1 MPALPGLLRLPSKT
15 SDFQD
20 FRDFFSAHATHAVF
34 PTDHCP
40 TDHCPTALLIPRL
53 SRPRPLPYHLPV
65 TTNRNIFAIA
75 GPTASGKT
83 ALAVELALRLGDA
96 EIVNFD
102 SVQVYDKIEIA
113 TAKPTAE
120 EMKGVPH
127 HLIGYIH
134 PSTNCTAADWAQ
146 DATEK
151 IHEIESRGKSVILVG
166 GTGFYLRTL
175 RQPLFE
181 GPSTDPEIRNRL
193 LELKDEKGAEHLH
206 LTLMR
211 LDAKAAEGIP
221 PADFIRTTR
230 ALEVYFQTGKRISEV
245 RVERGP
251 VPEFSERMRLIVLD
265 PPRDVLYQRINTRA
279 AAHFA
284 NGLVEE
290 VRALL
295 KDGIPESSNALGAH
309 GYRRACEYLRGER
322 TLESAMERTQQNVRN
337 YAKRQITWFK
347 KENPDLW
354 IRGFGDSHDSQN
366 ELFEWIGS
374 IKTPKT

>member
-1 MPALPGLLRLPSKT
+1 
-15 SDFQD
+15 
-20 FRDFFSAHATHAVF
+20 
-34 PTDHCP
+34 
-40 TDHCPTALLIPRL
+40 
-53 SRPRPLPYHLPV
+53 V
-65 TTNRNIFAIA
+65 TTNPHIFAIA

-83 ALAVELALRLGDA
+83 ALAVELALHLGDA

-102 SVQVYDKIEIA
+102 SVQVYDKVEIA

-127 HLIGYIH
+127 HLIGYID
-134 PSTNCTAADWAQ
+134 PSTNCTAADWAH

-151 IHEIESRGKSVILVG
+151 IHEIESRGKTVILVG

-193 LELKDEKGAEHLH
+193 LELKEEKGAEHLH
-206 LTLMR
+206 RMLMR
-211 LDAKAAEGIP
+211 LDAEAAEGIP
-221 PADFIRTTR
+221 PADFIRSTR

-251 VPEFSERMRLIVLD
+251 APEFSRRMKLIVLD
-265 PPRDVLYQRINTRA
+265 PPRDALYERINSRA

-295 KDGIPESSNALGAH
+295 KDGVPESSNALGAH
-309 GYRRACEYLRGER
+309 GYRRVCECLRGER
-322 TLESAMERTQQNVRN
+322 TLESAIEKTQQNVRN

-347 KENPDLW
+347 KENPNLW
-354 IRGFGDSHDSQN
+354 IRGFGDSQDSQN
-366 ELFEWIGS
+366 ELFGWIGS
-374 IKTPKT
+374 LKTLET